1 MSQFLTATFFCIL
14 LFSSSSVAQSQSLRL
29 LPWPTVNAAK
39 SDVALGTNGKIAFV
53 KYSANASNI
62 FVMNA
67 DGTDQSNV
75 TYGSSPAWSPNGSQ
89 IAFAICPPCDIF
101 LMNADGSNLTRFS
114 YMSDNDVLAS
124 LPAWSPDGKKIVFVT
139 GGFGSGS
146 SSTIWVM
153 DAAGGDPVRINQSVS
168 YHGRLAWS
176 PDGTRIALIA
186 RTINLSI
193 QGEDFV
199 FVMNANG
206 SGMTSVAN
214 NAAPGGHVAWS
225 PDGSRILYSRLID
238 ASDPHSLINL
248 YLVNSAGGT
257 PSQLTN
263 GAYRDVAPVW
273 SPDGSLIAFDSDRNQ
288 PSCATG
294 TLCTEIFL
302 MNADGSINIQSQ
314 ISL

>member
-1 MSQFLTATFFCIL
+1 MSQFLTPTFFCIL
-14 LFSSSSVAQSQSLRL
+14 LCSSSSVAQSQPLQL
-29 LPWPTVNAAK
+29 LAWPTVNAART
-39 SDVALGTNGKIAFV
+39 DVALGTNGKIAFV

-101 LMNADGSNLTRFS
+101 L
-114 YMSDNDVLAS
+114 
-124 LPAWSPDGKKIVFVT
+124 
-139 GGFGSGS
+139 
-146 SSTIWVM
+146 
-153 DAAGGDPVRINQSVS
+153 
-168 YHGRLAWS
+168 
-176 PDGTRIALIA
+176 
-186 RTINLSI
+186 
-193 QGEDFV
+193 
-199 FVMNANG
+199 MNANG

-294 TLCTEIFL
+294 TLCTEI
-302 MNADGSINIQSQ
+302 
-314 ISL
+314 